1 MLAVSVAAAL
11 AQDHTLE
18 ERARLAAFFT
28 ILGDTLALFGLEE
41 ECRGV

>member
-11 AQDHTLE
+11 AQEHTLE

-28 ILGDTLALFGLEE
+28 ILGDTLGLFGLEE